1 MSSVTRLT
9 LAHLEQAPESAA
21 RILQKI
27 DLKEAAGFLADV
39 PARLAAPVLNN
50 MLPLT
55 AAHCLGLLQPERDA
69 AILRQLNFQDMTSLL
84 RLMPQPLRDLI
95 YAELPDTLA
104 KRVRRSLDYA
114 ANKVGAW
121 TEPDV
126 PILTTSQTVDDA
138 LRFLGECR
146 PVTEVFIESSVDGR
160 YVGVIPVKDL
170 LCVDRDMRLEH
181 LRLENVEPVLN
192 RASLQSVAF
201 LSSWETR
208 SMLPVVGRRA
218 NVLGGLS
225 LNNLRRGIR
234 EFRESNSDIPN
245 SLAGHLVTALAVTVR
260 GILSLATDV
269 TDTLPQSPQE
279 K

>member
-21 RILQKI
+21 RILQQI
-27 DLKEAAGFLADV
+27 DLKETAGFLADV

-55 AAHCLGLLQPERDA
+55 AAQCLELLQPERNA

-84 RLMPQPLRDLI
+84 RLMPLPLRDLI
-95 YAELPDTLA
+95 YAELPATLA
-104 KRVRRSLDYA
+104 KRARRSLAYS

-138 LRFLGECR
+138 LRFLSECR
-146 PVTEVFIESSVDGR
+146 PVTEVFIESAVNGR
-160 YVGVIPVKDL
+160 YTGVIRIKDL
-170 LCVDRDMRLEH
+170 LRADRDTRLEH
-181 LRLENVEPVLN
+181 LRMESVQPVLN

-208 SMLPVVGRRA
+208 SMLPVVGRRD

-225 LNNLRRGIR
+225 LNNLRLGIR
-234 EFRESNSDIPN
+234 ESREIDIDIPN
-245 SLAGHLVTALAVTVR
+245 SFAGHLAGALAVTVR
-260 GILSLATDV
+260 GLLSLATDV
-269 TDTLPQSPQE
+269 TDALPKSPRE